1 MPCDGERSE
10 ASANLP
16 GNVHSRDGSCDGM
29 SCGFDVVVVG
39 AGPGG
44 IAAATIAAEAGLRVC
59 LLDDNRSPGGQIW
72 RGLHPEA
79 ARKGPHGRDFVQWT
93 ERLRRAECEVWS
105 GWQVIDCAAPG
116 TLRTECEDEVRDVEW
131 RKLIVATGARERFL
145 PFPGWT
151 LPGVAGAG
159 GLQALVKSG
168 LDVRGKRIVVAGTGP
183 LLPAIAAG
191 LSDAGANIIAIYEQA
206 PMSRLLG
213 FGVTLAG
220 YPGKLVEGLGYFRKL
235 RGVFYRT
242 GSWVKRGEGSMRL
255 ERVTITDGR
264 SEWSHDCDWLA
275 CGFHLV
281 PNLELPA
288 LLGCEMADG
297 YVSVDELQQSS
308 VTGVAC
314 VGELTGIGGLE
325 KALLEGKIAGWS
337 AAGREN
343 EGHALTKRMS
353 SVRNFARRLDR
364 GFALREELRGLP
376 AADTAVCRCEDVTY
390 AAVHEC
396 GSWREAKLHTRCGMG
411 ACQGRICGPQTEF
424 LFGWNYSGARP
435 PVFPARLETVARI
448 SEPVVHAGG
457 ENNLSTMIPKS
468 D

>member
-1 MPCDGERSE
+1 
-10 ASANLP
+10 
-16 GNVHSRDGSCDGM
+16 M
-29 SCGFDVVVVG
+29 SCRFDVVVVG

-59 LLDDNRSPGGQIW
+59 LLDDNRTPGGQIW
-72 RGLHPEA
+72 RALHPEA
-79 ARKGPHGRDFVQWT
+79 AKGPHGRDFVQWT
-93 ERLRRAECEVWS
+93 ERLRRTECEVWS
-105 GWQVIDCAAPG
+105 GWQVIDCAAPAM
-116 TLRTECEDEVRDVEW
+116 LRAEREDEVRDVEW
-131 RKLIVATGARERFL
+131 SKLIIATGARERFL

-159 GLQALVKSG
+159 GLQALVKTG

-206 PMSRLLG
+206 PMSRLVR

-235 RGVFYRT
+235 RGVVYRT

-288 LLGCEMADG
+288 LLGCEIGRG

-308 VTGVAC
+308 VTGAAC

-325 KALLEGKIAGWS
+325 KALLEGEIAGWA

-343 EGHALTKRMS
+343 EVRALAKRMS
-353 SVRNFARRLDR
+353 SVRNFVRRLDA
-364 GFALREELRGLP
+364 GFALREELRELP
-376 AADTAVCRCEDVTY
+376 AADTAVCRCEDVAY

-396 GSWREAKLHTRCGMG
+396 RSWREAKLHTRCGMG

-424 LFGWNYSGARP
+424 LFGWNYTGTRP
-435 PVFPARLETVARI
+435 PVFPASLETVAMK
-448 SEPVVHAGG
+448 PVLLVRPGD
-457 ENNLSTMIPKS
+457 ENKLSTTILNGH
-468 D
+468 